1 MNAIARS
8 ARELWGL
15 FVEDA
20 SFTIG
25 ILASVVIA
33 AIVFPRIGVPDA
45 WRGPSLFLLMIFVLL
60 ENVIRSSRSARA
72 RKRQR

>member
-25 ILASVVIA
+25 ILASVVLA
-33 AIVFPRIGVPDA
+33 AVVFPRIGVPNA
-45 WRGPSLFLLMIFVLL
+45 WRGPGLFLLMIVVLL
-60 ENVIRSSRSARA
+60 ENVIRSSRSARMP
-72 RKRQR
+72 KDDQ

>member
-1 MNAIARS
+1 MNAISRS

-25 ILASVVIA
+25 IIGFVVIA
-33 AIVFPRIGVPDA
+33 AVVFPHVGVPDA

-60 ENVIRSSRSARA
+60 ENVIRSSRSAR
-72 RKRQR
+72 RPKDDQ

>member
-72 RKRQR
+72 RKDDQ

>member
-1 MNAIARS
+1 MSAIARS

-25 ILASVVIA
+25 ILATVFIA
-33 AIVFPRIGVPDA
+33 AVVFPRIGVPDA

-60 ENVIRSSRSARA
+60 ENVFRSSRPARA
-72 RKRQR
+72 PKNDQ

>member
-1 MNAIARS
+1 MNAISRS

-25 ILASVVIA
+25 ILGSVVIA
-33 AIVFPRIGVPDA
+33 AVVFPRVGVPDA

-60 ENVIRSSRSARA
+60 ENVIRSSRPA
-72 RKRQR
+72 RQRKDEQ